1 MDLTIITLISSVLV
15 ALITSVLGP
24 MLLIWVNK
32 KLDNYKG
39 KVDTLDEAFKV
50 NEEVDHQLDILV
62 EKLKCDRIWIAQF
75 HNGGHFYPT
84 GKSIQKFS
92 IFYEKI
98 TPLINPV
105 RNILQNIPTSLFPKI
120 LVKLHSEDEFI
131 IYNNESE
138 SHQDIAHLCNN
149 CSVKSLYM
157 IAIKDL
163 DGHFIGVMAVSYE
176 NVKHILNQ
184 EEWIFLRQK
193 VGAIGGILTNYLTPH
208 K

>member
-1 MDLTIITLISSVLV
+1 MSITSITLLSSILV

-24 MLLIWVNK
+24 VLLVWVRSKFDNTK
-32 KLDNYKG
+32 KI
-39 KVDTLDEAFKV
+39 DTLGEAFKV
-50 NEEVDHQLDILV
+50 NEEVDHQLDIMMD
-62 EKLKCDRIWIAQF
+62 KLKCDRIWIAQF

-98 TPLINPV
+98 SPLIVPV
-105 RNILQNIPTSLFPKI
+105 INVFQNIPTSLFPKT
-120 LVKLHSEDEFI
+120 LVKLHSDGELI
-131 IYNNESE
+131 IQDDKTDTY
-138 SHQDIAHLCNN
+138 QDISYLFDN
-149 CSVKSLYM
+149 CKAKSLYM

-163 DGHFIGVMAVSYE
+163 EGHFIGMISVSYE
-176 NVKHILNQ
+176 VNKHTLNQ

-193 VGAIGGILTNYLTPH
+193 IGAIGSILTNYLNQQ